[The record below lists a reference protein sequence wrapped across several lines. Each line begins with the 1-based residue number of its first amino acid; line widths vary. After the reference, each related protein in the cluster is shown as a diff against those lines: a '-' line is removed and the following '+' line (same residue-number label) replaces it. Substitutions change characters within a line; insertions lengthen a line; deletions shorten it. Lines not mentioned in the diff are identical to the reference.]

1 MAENSGK
8 DQIIHPEVGYAERSD
23 YWLGFVQENL
33 SSPHLLA
40 NKFAELEASAA
51 KDPLTGLFNIG
62 TYNLDIIRE
71 MALAE
76 RMGSPLVL
84 AVMDLDGFKEL
95 NARIG
100 HGEANEVLKSVSS
113 KILAIIRA
121 TDRAYRW
128 GGDEFALLL
137 PNTTAEEALEPCERI
152 REAVA
157 NDLESRG
164 VTFSIGLGEMKQGQ
178 KTPETL
184 FGAADRALYEA
195 KNTGKNKVVSPK

>member
-1 MAENSGK
+1 MPEKSGK
-8 DQIIHPEVGYAERSD
+8 DQKDQPEVGYANRKD
-23 YWLGFVQENL
+23 YWLGFVQKNL
-33 SSPHLLA
+33 SSPSVLA
-40 NKFAELEASAA
+40 DKFDELEASAA

-71 MALAE
+71 LALAE

-84 AVMDLDGFKEL
+84 AVMDLDGFKGL
-95 NARIG
+95 NERIG
-100 HGEANEVLKSVSS
+100 HGEANEVLKRVSN

-137 PNTTAEEALEPCERI
+137 PNTTADEALEPCERI

-164 VTFSIGLGEMKQGQ
+164 VTFSIGLGELRQGQ
-178 KTPETL
+178 QTPETL

>member
-1 MAENSGK
+1 MTEDSGK
-8 DQIIHPEVGYAERSD
+8 GQIIHPEVGHADRTG

-40 NKFAELEASAA
+40 NKFAELEASTA

-76 RMGSPLVL
+76 RIGSPLVL
-84 AVMDLDGFKEL
+84 AVMDLDGFKSL
-95 NARIG
+95 NERIG
-100 HGEANEVLKSVSS
+100 HGEANEVLKRVSS

-137 PNTTAEEALEPCERI
+137 PNTTADEALEPCERI

-157 NDLESRG
+157 SDLESKG
-164 VTFSIGLGEMKQGQ
+164 VTFSIGLSELRSGQ
-178 KTPETL
+178 TPKDL

-195 KNTGKNKVVSPK
+195 KNTGRNKVVSPK